1 MGTKVPKLEGR
12 LGDPNMDLH
21 SDPRMDQHVLEVMTS
36 FSLDKYAA
44 DFPVRRSDPQEKKL
58 EYIINLETGLLG
70 FYEMV
75 PNELPDD
82 DKRGKVDYSTETI
95 KGVDNNDIILH
106 IFRPAGVEGPLPC
119 IAYIHGGGMVAIS
132 TYNRVHKMWCEE
144 LALTGLVVIAIDFR
158 NAYTEKKLNPFPAGL
173 NDCSSGVAW
182 IDAHR
187 KELGITKIVL
197 EGESGG
203 GNLCCATML
212 KAKRDCKLSMI
223 DGVYTLVPYLSG
235 AYAWDEEKRLAEL
248 PSLVECDGYFFS
260 CQQMDVF
267 AEFYDPTG
275 KNADNPLAWP
285 LTASNED
292 VAGLP
297 PHVISVNELDP
308 LRDEG
313 RAYFQKLLHAGVK
326 AVGRVNLGI
335 PHAAQ
340 FFLRQTIPHTYKVTV
355 ADIKQFAYS
364 V

>member
-1 MGTKVPKLEGR
+1 
-12 LGDPNMDLH
+12 MDLR
-21 SDPRMDQHVLEVMTS
+21 SDPRMDQHVLEAMAA
-36 FSLDKYAA
+36 FGLNKYAA
-44 DFPVRRSDPQEKKL
+44 DLPYL
-58 EYIINLETGLLG
+58 INLEIGILG
-70 FYEMV
+70 FYKMV

-82 DKRGKVDYSTETI
+82 DKRGKVDYT
-95 KGVDNNDIILH
+95 G
-106 IFRPAGVEGPLPC
+106 AEGPLPC
-119 IAYIHGGGMVAIS
+119 IAYIHGGGMVVIS
-132 TYNRVHKMWCEE
+132 TYNRVQKMWCEELALTGLMWCEE

-223 DGVYTLVPYLSG
+223 DGVYTL
-235 AYAWDEEKRLAEL
+235 DEDKRLAEL
-248 PSLVECDGYFFS
+248 PSLVECDGYFLS
-260 CQQMDVF
+260 CQQMDVL
-267 AEFYDPTG
+267 AGFYDPTG
-275 KNADNPLAWP
+275 GNADNPLAWP
-285 LTASNED
+285 LNASNED
-292 VAGLP
+292 MAGLP

-335 PHAAQ
+335 PHGAE
-340 FFLRQTIPHTYKVTV
+340 FILRQTIPHTYKVTV
-355 ADIKQFAYS
+355 ADIKQFAYG